1 MIDKRILY
9 PLMTAVY
16 TSLLFLFLFAL
27 IQTINRYSL
36 SDVDA
41 SVGWSLVSLGAVFI
55 GASALK
61 RMSMNYKSV
70 TSWLSL
76 TSALYAIACFY
87 RVTYLIAF
95 CGIGI
100 VLLAYFLEKRNKC
113 LQRPSLSRIVWP
125 AIAPVVAGLVVATL
139 YYLVVQIPNRPDQL
153 SIEEWLESGTKEAP
167 AYLSYVELRD
177 FARKQDVLYESTG
190 DAESRARAFKAYE
203 AAYEARV
210 GALEPG
216 EDEYSDDI
224 ATELMV
230 IVSNRYFSGDG
241 VEQNYPDAHY
251 FYSKLAWNND
261 TDIAGEYSKKLAD
274 MWANGIGVEKDIEMA
289 LQYYRCCD
297 EPHYF
302 EIAEMYRKSED
313 YRNASIHYSRIPDD
327 PRASYWRAEIS
338 FRGLGRRDVDG
349 RLDFDY
355 NNAFRFMDFAARN
368 GHKLAQA
375 KLAEYY
381 LLGIGV
387 EKDTAQASYWI
398 NQASSSSDATEYV
411 NYVRGL
417 AYLAGSQNSDGYDR
431 SKAIPLLESASDDGV
446 IEATVKLG
454 EVYAF
459 EPDSDEQLAAG
470 RTTLLEQAN
479 AGNPRAS
486 YLVGLLYKS
495 GQGFEQSYQEAF
507 ERIQYAASNGIPEA
521 AREMSDFYKHG
532 YYVEQSQL
540 RSDRWSAYWRAN
552 R

>member
-1 MIDKRILY
+1 MINKRISY
-9 PLMTAVY
+9 PVMAVA
-16 TSLLFLFLFAL
+16 TTLLFPLFLFAL
-27 IQTINRYSL
+27 IQVINRYSL
-36 SDVDA
+36 GDKDA
-41 SVGWSLVSLGAVFI
+41 SFGWSLVSLGVFFI
-55 GASALK
+55 GAGVLK
-61 RMSMNYKSV
+61 RLSSSYKSV
-70 TSWLSL
+70 TAWLSV

-95 CGIGI
+95 SGIGI
-100 VLLAYFLEKRNKC
+100 ALLVYFLEKRTKC
-113 LQRPSLSRIVWP
+113 LEKPSIFKVMWP
-125 AIAPVVAGLVVATL
+125 ATAPVVAGLVVAAL
-139 YYLVVQIPNRPDQL
+139 YYLVVQVPNRPDQL
-153 SIEEWLESGTKEAP
+153 SIEEWLETGTREAP
-167 AYLSYVELRD
+167 SYISYDELHE

-190 DAESRARAFKAYE
+190 DAESRERAFKAYE

-210 GALEPG
+210 DALETG
-216 EDEYSDDI
+216 EDEYSDEI

-230 IVSNRYFSGDG
+230 IVSNRYFNGDG

-261 TDIAGEYSKKLAD
+261 TDIAAEYSKKLAD

-289 LQYYRCCD
+289 LQYYRFGD

-355 NNAFRFMDFAARN
+355 NDAFRFMDFAARN

-387 EKDTAQASYWI
+387 EKDPAQASYWI
-398 NQASSSSDATEYV
+398 NQASSNNDATGYV
-411 NYVRGL
+411 NYVLGL
-417 AYLAGSQNSDGYDR
+417 AYLAAPQNNDGYDS

-446 IEATVKLG
+446 IEATIKLG
-454 EVYAF
+454 ELYAF
-459 EPDSDEQLAAG
+459 EPDSDAQLVTG

-486 YLVGLLYKS
+486 YLVGLLFKN

-521 AREMSDFYKHG
+521 AWEMSDFYKHG

-540 RSDRWSAYWRAN
+540 RSDRWNAYWRAN

>member
-1 MIDKRILY
+1 MINKRISY
-9 PLMTAVY
+9 PVMAVAS
-16 TSLLFLFLFAL
+16 TLLFPLFLLAL

-36 SDVDA
+36 GDKDA
-41 SVGWSLVSLGAVFI
+41 SFGWSLVSLGVFFI
-55 GASALK
+55 GADVLK
-61 RMSMNYKSV
+61 RMSSSYKSV
-70 TSWLSL
+70 ISWLSV

-87 RVTYLIAF
+87 RVTYLVAF
-95 CGIGI
+95 SGIGI
-100 VLLAYFLEKRNKC
+100 ALLVHFLEKRTKC
-113 LQRPSLSRIVWP
+113 LEKPSTFKVMWP
-125 AIAPVVAGLVVATL
+125 ATAPVVAGLVVAAL
-139 YYLVVQIPNRPDQL
+139 YYLVVQVPNRPDQL
-153 SIEEWLESGTKEAP
+153 SIEEWLETGTREAP
-167 AYLSYVELRD
+167 AYISYDELHE
-177 FARKQDVLYESTG
+177 FARKQDALYESTG
-190 DAESRARAFKAYE
+190 DAGSRERAFKAYE

-210 GALEPG
+210 DALEPG
-216 EDEYSDDI
+216 EDEFSDKI
-224 ATELMV
+224 ATALMV
-230 IVSNRYFSGDG
+230 IVSDRYFNGDG

-274 MWANGIGVEKDIEMA
+274 MWANGTGVEKDIEMA
-289 LQYYRCCD
+289 LQYYRFGD

-302 EIAEMYRKSED
+302 EIAEMYRKSEE
-313 YRNASIHYSRIPDD
+313 YRNASIHYSRIPND

-355 NNAFRFMDFAARN
+355 NDAFRFMDFAARN

-387 EKDTAQASYWI
+387 EKDSAQASYWI
-398 NQASSSSDATEYV
+398 NQASSSNDATEYV

-446 IEATVKLG
+446 TEATVKLG
-454 EVYAF
+454 ELYAF

-507 ERIQYAASNGIPEA
+507 ERIQYAASNAIPEA

-540 RSDRWSAYWRAN
+540 RSDRWNAYWRAN